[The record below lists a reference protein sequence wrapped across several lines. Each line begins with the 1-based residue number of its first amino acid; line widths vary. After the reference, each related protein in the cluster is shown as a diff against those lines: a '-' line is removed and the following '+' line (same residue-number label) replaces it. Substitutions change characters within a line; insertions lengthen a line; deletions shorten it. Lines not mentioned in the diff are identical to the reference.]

1 MSVLCAGSAVA
12 LVLFN
17 THAQA
22 AYDPPPMPFAQS
34 AEPASPTVTPLPPP
48 IVPPPDA
55 AGISATTP
63 PIGAVSPQPRP
74 TLANTLWLADG
85 DTSTV
90 PIAMHGGRPFVP
102 VVIDGV
108 RRDFLLST
116 LRSTAVDASL
126 LVAGTTGAYSVRTL
140 QVGDV
145 RLTNVKVVRGRIA
158 PYSQTYLGTAAG
170 GILGVEFFSRFPVT
184 IDYPNR
190 AMTIYRS
197 TTIAEFGR
205 PSGSTIVPMEMVGGL
220 PAVSCSVDGTNA
232 TPCFVSVG
240 SDADLMLSGSGWSF
254 KNVPATLMRDAE
266 PGGEMRGAVFRGRQM
281 TIGQV
286 PVAGPVVQLL
296 RDAAADERIG
306 GAALRAI
313 VGSGALSRFAVTIDE
328 PGGAFVLSGGPGAG
342 SAPSPFDCSGLWL
355 VSRANAVVVRAV
367 IPKSPADVAGIVG
380 GDTIV
385 AIDAKPVTDLDS
397 ARDSLMRPTGTRT
410 VVTYQRGTRRHD
422 VSLMLRSLI

>member
-1 MSVLCAGSAVA
+1 MSVLCAGGAVA
-12 LVLFN
+12 MVLFN
-17 THAQA
+17 GHGHVT
-22 AYDPPPMPFAQS
+22 YDPPPMPFAQS
-34 AEPASPTVTPLPPP
+34 AEPASPAVTPLPPP

-74 TLANTLWLADG
+74 TLPNTLWLTDS

-116 LRSTAVDASL
+116 LRTTAVDVSL
-126 LVAGTTGAYSVRTL
+126 PVDGKAGAYFLRTL

-170 GILGVEFFSRFPVT
+170 GILGVEFFSRYPVT

-190 AMTIYRS
+190 SMTIYRS
-197 TTIAEFGR
+197 TTMAEFGR
-205 PSGSTIVPMEMVGGL
+205 PLGSVAVPMEMVGGL
-220 PAVSCSVDGTNA
+220 PAVSCSVDGTIA
-232 TPCFVSVG
+232 TPCFLSVG
-240 SDADLMLSGSGWSF
+240 SDADLMLSGPGWSF
-254 KNVPATLMRDAE
+254 KNDPATLIRDAE
-266 PGGEMRGAVFRGRQM
+266 PGGEMRGAVFRGRQL

-286 PVAGPVVQLL
+286 AVVGPVVQLM

-306 GAALRAI
+306 GAALRAV
-313 VGSGALSRFAVTIDE
+313 VGSGALSRFAITIDE
-328 PGGAFVLSGGPGAG
+328 PGGAFVVTGASGAG
-342 SAPSPFDCSGLWL
+342 LTPSPYDGSGLWL
-355 VSRANAVVVRAV
+355 VTRENAVVVRAV
-367 IPKSPADVAGIVG
+367 VPKSAADIAGIAG
-380 GDTIV
+380 GDAIV
-385 AIDAKPVTDLDS
+385 AIDGKPVVDLDS
-397 ARDSLMRPTGTRT
+397 ARDSLMRPSGTRT
-410 VVTYQRGTRRHD
+410 VVTYQRGAKRHD
-422 VSLMLRSLI
+422 VSITLRSPI